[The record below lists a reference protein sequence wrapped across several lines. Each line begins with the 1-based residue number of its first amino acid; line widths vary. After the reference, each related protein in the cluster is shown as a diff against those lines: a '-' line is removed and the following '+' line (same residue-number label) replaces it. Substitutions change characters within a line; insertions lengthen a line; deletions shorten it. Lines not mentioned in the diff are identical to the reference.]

1 MDTPMT
7 PLMAPASMLNF
18 CNTTRAGCT
27 IMHCFRLCESDTKVR
42 LGRRGPGR
50 YETAIPPRW
59 NNFRG
64 RRKPSFAGFDLS
76 SLSSIDSGR
85 RCAAM
90 RSEEHT
96 YELQSR
102 GHLVCRLLL

>member
-27 IMHCFRLCESDTKVR
+27 IIHCFRLCGRDTKVR

-64 RRKPSFAGFDLS
+64 RRKPYFDVVGLNRM
-76 SLSSIDSGR
+76 SSIDYVTIS
-85 RCAAM
+85 A
-90 RSEEHT
+90 
-96 YELQSR
+96 YVVIR
-102 GHLVCRLLL
+102 GANVYCV